1 MLLQVALEQE
11 GLHAKVLASLIGKL
25 ISMSLV
31 IGPVARL
38 MTRSM
43 YSLLNTRKAWCDVL
57 PLTAEVRTEIE
68 FWHSEIAR
76 VNGQNIWPS
85 PSAIRVVYTDAS
97 NSGYAGYTV
106 EHGCHI
112 AHGQWL
118 PREAAQS
125 STWKELRAVRQV
137 LEALV
142 TKLRNQ
148 RVCWFTDNQNVCRIV
163 TTGSR
168 KPQLQAEAMAI
179 FSTSV
184 ANNIRIEPEWIP
196 RAENDV
202 ADYLSRITDYDD
214 WNLDHSIFR
223 SIEQQWGPHTIDR
236 FASHYN
242 TQLPR
247 FNS

>member
-1 MLLQVALEQE
+1 MLLCISIRLCTATTL
-11 GLHAKVLASLIGKL
+11 SLC
-25 ISMSLV
+25 
-31 IGPVARL
+31 R
-38 MTRSM
+38 
-43 YSLLNTRKAWCDVL
+43 
-57 PLTAEVRTEIE
+57 
-68 FWHSEIAR
+68 
-76 VNGQNIWPS
+76 
-85 PSAIRVVYTDAS
+85 
-97 NSGYAGYTV
+97 
-106 EHGCHI
+106 
-112 AHGQWL
+112 
-118 PREAAQS
+118 
-125 STWKELRAVRQV
+125 
-137 LEALV
+137 LV

-148 RVCWFTDNQNVCRIV
+148 RIRWFTKNQNVCSIV

-236 FASHYN
+236 FSSHYN

-247 FNS
+247 I